1 MQHSHQDGITG
12 AGSTEGLQIG
22 FGSGFG
28 VDGNRPVS
36 GELELLVLLAEFEQP
51 TGSREGSRA
60 LKEAG
65 FDFSESKVT
74 RLLRRL
80 DERGYTERVGAK
92 GRIPTAEGERIA
104 SMLRRGQVH
113 TAALHEALNIRTVA
127 DLIDLLI
134 ARRAVETEA
143 AALAAVNATEE
154 QLRSLETHVQR
165 HQTDLVANHPPRT
178 GALKF
183 HHLIGQA
190 SHNKPLIAFM
200 NALLSDELD
209 ELESVLDIITGLFG
223 TLRESLPEH
232 EIIVDALINRD
243 PDAARA
249 SMTRHLDR
257 LINEARRYLEQ
268 TDHPRT
274 IDELVSLV
282 RY

>member
-1 MQHSHQDGITG
+1 
-12 AGSTEGLQIG
+12 
-22 FGSGFG
+22 
-28 VDGNRPVS
+28 
-36 GELELLVLLAEFEQP
+36 
-51 TGSREGSRA
+51 
-60 LKEAG
+60 
-65 FDFSESKVT
+65 
-74 RLLRRL
+74 
-80 DERGYTERVGAK
+80 
-92 GRIPTAEGERIA
+92 
-104 SMLRRGQVH
+104 
-113 TAALHEALNIRTVA
+113 
-127 DLIDLLI
+127 
-134 ARRAVETEA
+134 
-143 AALAAVNATEE
+143 
-154 QLRSLETHVQR
+154 
-165 HQTDLVANHPPRT
+165 
-178 GALKF
+178 
-183 HHLIGQA
+183 
-190 SHNKPLIAFM
+190 M